1 MPRLARVVVP
11 GLPHHITQRGNRRQQ
26 TFFCDEDYRSY
37 LELIGEWC
45 GVHQV
50 AVWAYCLMPN
60 HIHLIAVPQSA
71 DGLRRAIGEAHR
83 RYTRT
88 VNFREGWRGHL
99 WQGRFASFVL
109 DEPYLLTAAR
119 YVELNPVR
127 AGLINSPS
135 RYPSEQRRGTCA
147 RAGRRTGEGCSLA
160 PASHELAS
168 LSHQGSQ
175 ERGPETPSLS
185 RAHWAPTGRRGL
197 SGVAGAESGQDPETA
212 ETRPQ
217 GKAAE
222 MKKVICVGPSIRG
235 ASQEPCRPY
244 GYKPIELSRVGTAF
258 ALRGD

>member
-26 TFFCDEDYRSY
+26 TFFCNEDYRSY
-37 LELIGEWC
+37 LELMGQWC

-83 RYTRT
+83 RYTRM

-135 RYPSEQRRGTCA
+135 RYPWS
-147 RAGRRTGEGCSLA
+147 S
-160 PASHELAS
+160 
-168 LSHQGSQ
+168 
-175 ERGPETPSLS
+175 
-185 RAHWAPTGRRGL
+185 
-197 SGVAGAESGQDPETA
+197 AGAHVRGRDDALVKVAPLLQLATNWRRFLTRVVSYVWCPRNYATICGEPLVGHYPRRFPRCLNGTLSIPGQ
-212 ETRPQ
+212 
-217 GKAAE
+217 
-222 MKKVICVGPSIRG
+222 
-235 ASQEPCRPY
+235 
-244 GYKPIELSRVGTAF
+244 PIEIPVRFRAIVKVVSFEL
-258 ALRGD
+258 